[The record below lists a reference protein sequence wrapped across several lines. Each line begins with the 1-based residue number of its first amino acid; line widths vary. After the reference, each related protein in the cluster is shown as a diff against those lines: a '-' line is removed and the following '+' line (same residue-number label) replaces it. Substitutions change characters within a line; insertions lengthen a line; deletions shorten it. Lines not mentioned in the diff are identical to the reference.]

1 MLSLCNTFYPA
12 ENGLWGVAEFNY
24 GDILDIT
31 FYEFMQKIKFYEF
44 KQIETGKILKTK
56 ALEIQEL
63 KELVT
68 VKSLPGRY

>member
-31 FYEFMQKIKFYEF
+31 FYEFMESK
-44 KQIETGKILKTK
+44 
-56 ALEIQEL
+56 
-63 KELVT
+63 
-68 VKSLPGRY
+68 